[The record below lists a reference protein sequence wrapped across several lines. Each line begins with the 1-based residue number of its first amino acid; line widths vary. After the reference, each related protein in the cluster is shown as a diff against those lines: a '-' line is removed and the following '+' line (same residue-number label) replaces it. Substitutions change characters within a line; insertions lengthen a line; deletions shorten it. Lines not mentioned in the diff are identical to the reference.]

1 MLEFCFSQ
9 WFFIR
14 KRRPALEDWTGP
26 WKMLQNAML
35 VNHRR
40 EY

>member
-1 MLEFCFSQ
+1 MIEAIIGQ

-26 WKMLQNAML
+26 WRMLQNAML
-35 VNHRR
+35 VNYRR
-40 EY
+40 DY